1 MQGGQERPSSGP
13 SSTNEASG
21 FSAMYAKEL
30 MGWSY
35 GMPSATRQ
43 LPPIPIPH
51 RMLHD
56 LLLGA
61 PAAKAGKWSA
71 STRAGVVRCI
81 FFTFLQDPEWLRF
94 FELDGDN
101 DGKGPPI
108 QWTLAEW
115 VAQLQT
121 GDENFSLAEFQ
132 RKIRLARRSGS
143 EKGKERQADF
153 PKPRRRGKICG
164 KTLKRYDRT
173 YTCR

>member
-1 MQGGQERPSSGP
+1 MQSGQVRSLLGSVTSS
-13 SSTNEASG
+13 EASG
-21 FSAMYAKEL
+21 SSAAYAKEL
-30 MGWSY
+30 MGWST
-35 GMPSATRQ
+35 GMPPSTRQ
-43 LPPIPIPH
+43 LPPIPAPH

-61 PAAKAGKWSA
+61 PAAKGGKWSA

-101 DGKGPPI
+101 GGKGPPI
-108 QWTLAEW
+108 QWTLADW
-115 VAQLQT
+115 VTHSQT
-121 GDENFSLAEFQ
+121 GDENFSLAEAQ
-132 RKIRLARRSGS
+132 RKIRLARHSGAD
-143 EKGKERQADF
+143 KGKERQADF
-153 PKPRRRGKICG
+153 PEPRRRGKVCG